1 MRIAILDDYQDQVR
15 HLPCFA
21 LLAGHDVTIL
31 NQSEPDTTR
40 LAALLEGMEAL
51 VLIRERTRIDEQ
63 LLMRLP
69 TLKLISQ
76 TSKVSQHIDP
86 ALCQQ
91 YGVAVAEGIGSPIA
105 PAELCW
111 ALIMAA
117 SRHIPAYSQ
126 ALSQGQW
133 QQSGDLGLGRTLH
146 GLTLGIWVCLRL
158 QQGGSLQSS
167 RYPHA
172 ASAPE
177 RDNPRRCYPR
187 RSGPHES

>member
-1 MRIAILDDYQDQVR
+1 MR

-51 VLIRERTRIDEQ
+51 VLTRERTRIDEQ
-63 LLMRLP
+63 LLIQLP

-76 TSKVSQHIDP
+76 TGKASQHIDP

-126 ALSQGQW
+126 ALSQGNGSNLVTSFGTHAAW
-133 QQSGDLGLGRTLH
+133 ADARYLGLRQDRPADRPLWQ
-146 GLTLGIWVCLRL
+146 GIWHVGTDMG
-158 QQGGSLQSS
+158 Q
-167 RYPHA
+167 
-172 ASAPE
+172 
-177 RDNPRRCYPR
+177 
-187 RSGPHES
+187 

>member
-31 NQSEPDTTR
+31 NQSEPDPTR

-63 LLMRLP
+63 LLIQLP

-76 TSKVSQHIDP
+76 TGKVSQHIDT

-91 YGVAVAEGIGSPIA
+91 
-105 PAELCW
+105 
-111 ALIMAA
+111 
-117 SRHIPAYSQ
+117 
-126 ALSQGQW
+126 
-133 QQSGDLGLGRTLH
+133 
-146 GLTLGIWVCLRL
+146 
-158 QQGGSLQSS
+158 
-167 RYPHA
+167 
-172 ASAPE
+172 
-177 RDNPRRCYPR
+177 
-187 RSGPHES
+187 